1 MGNLIVDESSQS
13 ASPASEK
20 VVDAVLKGML
30 QHLRYLDVQMA
41 ARVDCLIC
49 FMKKYSSGSLLFAIS
64 FFLSCSALMSLSSS
78 AVYVALIRR
87 NSMSIESLKLAH
99 EWHAG
104 DVGDIISTLR
114 NRLDVIDV
122 STTNMPGREN
132 LHNDDHR
139 TSRLGLPTLTPRRG
153 LGRRSFG
160 ARFSVDLGLEDGDL
174 D

>member
-41 ARVDCLIC
+41 AWVDCLIC

-122 STTNMPGREN
+122 SSTNMPGREN

-139 TSRLGLPTLTPRRG
+139 MS
-153 LGRRSFG
+153 
-160 ARFSVDLGLEDGDL
+160 
-174 D
+174 

>member
-132 LHNDDHR
+132 LHNDDHQ
-139 TSRLGLPTLTPRRG
+139 TS
-153 LGRRSFG
+153 
-160 ARFSVDLGLEDGDL
+160 
-174 D
+174 